1 MAESSPAPTPS
12 ASSPVQRVA
21 LLYYSLTGNTRHV
34 AELLRDALAA
44 QGFEATAL
52 DITAPDCH
60 RDAAVAALA
69 AADAVGVGAVTVG
82 YREPTNVRTLLHGL
96 PESAVAG
103 KPAIVFGTAGDNEG
117 KMLANIAGALT
128 HKGAVVV
135 GSFVA
140 YAPGN
145 FAPWGAKRGS
155 TFQWGSRERSKPAE
169 FARDVAPLLRA
180 RPPKAAKVCSSLMG
194 YAVSWLA
201 SDSRL
206 RNIVGRIEVDR
217 DACVKC
223 HLCVRQCPSGAL
235 DVEEA
240 DGVPRWSED
249 KCTGCCRCINY
260 CPKNCINSS
269 GTRSKQQY
277 QFKPEWL
284 AEGNFIIKTIK
295 PSS

>member
-1 MAESSPAPTPS
+1 MAEYSPAPTPS

-21 LLYYSLTGNTRHV
+21 LLYYSFTGNTRHV

-82 YREPTNVRTLLHGL
+82 FHEPTNVRTLLHGL

-103 KPAIVFGTAGDNEG
+103 KPAIVFGTAADNEG
-117 KMLANIAGALT
+117 SLLSNMAGALT
-128 HKGAVVV
+128 SKGAVVV

-145 FAPWGAKRGS
+145 YTIWGGAKGS
-155 TFQWGSRERSKPAE
+155 TFQWGSSERSKPAE

-180 RPPKAAKVCSSLMG
+180 RPPKAARVGSTLMG
-194 YAVSWLA
+194 YAVSWLV
-201 SDSRL
+201 SDSVTRKF
-206 RNIVGRIEVDR
+206 VGKIEVDR

-223 HLCVRQCPSGAL
+223 HLCVRQCLSGAL

-240 DGVPRWSED
+240 DGMPRWSED

-260 CPKNCINSS
+260 CPKNCINSAA
-269 GTRSKQQY
+269 TRSKQQY
-277 QFKPEWL
+277 QFKPGWL
-284 AEGNFIIKTIK
+284 AEGNFKFKINT